1 MQTQLFRQLV
11 WDYDLTPT
19 DFETILAGTKK
30 IGNLDQSWAI
40 ARVLEHTDYYT
51 AKSLVPLT
59 TLSQH
64 WSKIKPKLF
73 NRTIRDGYEFVL
85 HHHAL
90 SPTR

>member
-1 MQTQLFRQLV
+1 MQKDLFDRLV
-11 WDYDLTPT
+11 WDYQMTSD
-19 DFETILAGTKK
+19 DFSAILSGTKS

-51 AKSLVPLT
+51 ARSLVPLT

-73 NRTIRDGYEFVL
+73 NHTIRDGYEFVL

-90 SPTR
+90 SLTR